1 MRVETSPLRWDAAI
15 LQSGSDCHY
24 LQVKFNQG
32 TKCGPFQSALK
43 QGEIK
48 NVFFETHCAFYMSWT
63 LGFVVFTWI
72 PFQNYPPPG
81 SRSMM
86 SRFLFLPLSLSLNF
100 LLDSTLAFSS
110 PRDLPSYEDKKISPT
125 FLGTFVEHQHEVS
138 KCVKKKEEEEDN
150 DSGEWAPWCC
160 QSTQDRPHPIQLRR
174 AWPCSFLLSR

>member
-1 MRVETSPLRWDAAI
+1 MRVETSRLRWDAAI

-48 NVFFETHCAFYMSWT
+48 NIFFEMHCAFYMSWT

-110 PRDLPSYEDKKISPT
+110 PRDLPSHEEKKISRSPT

-138 KCVKKKEEEEDN
+138 KCVKKKDN
-150 DSGEWAPWCC
+150 DSGEWAPWCWK
-160 QSTQDRPHPIQLRR
+160 STQDRPHPIQLWR